1 MAYLDGYIIEEI
13 RMLNSR
19 YKIFLT
25 YAIKPA
31 GRCYSGQLNCWSANE
46 EFEDSIN

>member
-1 MAYLDGYIIEEI
+1 
-13 RMLNSR
+13 MLNSR
-19 YKIFLT
+19 SKIFT

-31 GRCYSGQLNCWSANE
+31 GRRYSGQPNCWSANE